1 MQKEPEFVYTGQF
14 RLNEKE
20 EKFLSDL
27 VKLCKHHNF
36 NLFGRHPNFCAK
48 NVKTGEKITDIS
60 VMKHSCT
67 EEFVLNCQ
75 ANDDDFFDV
84 DEQLDIYF

>member
-20 EKFLSDL
+20 EQFLSDL
-27 VKLCKHHNF
+27 VKLCKHHGF
-36 NLFGRHPNFCAK
+36 NLYSHFKDIEALDIE
-48 NVKTGEKITDIS
+48 TEKSIQSIS
-60 VMKHSCT
+60 VRKHYCT

-75 ANDDDFFDV
+75 TDDLFNV